1 MTSLRQLKKI
11 PGIPVSTREEHRR
24 SPHNSRRAPVF
35 LSHLEMRGRYPAS
48 SGKESRCSLRTS
60 REDGLKLNF
69 ERIFRG
75 STTILKDPDVPIQSR
90 SNRLP
95 CTDWTVTPRID
106 SKHNGMCDSPVAP
119 REKANDPYVNDRKT
133 DATVTVREESALVC
147 HHTRLDLTPLCKF
160 QRNCEFHVSTGEE
173 P

>member
-1 MTSLRQLKKI
+1 
-11 PGIPVSTREEHRR
+11 
-24 SPHNSRRAPVF
+24 
-35 LSHLEMRGRYPAS
+35 MRVTFPDS
-48 SGKESRCSLRTS
+48 SGKECRHSHCTSSGGPFNLKVERNSRGPDTIPKNNDIPVLS
-60 REDGLKLNF
+60 RNTRF
-69 ERIFRG
+69 
-75 STTILKDPDVPIQSR
+75 S
-90 SNRLP
+90 
-95 CTDWTVTPRID
+95 CTDSTVTPSIESQQD
-106 SKHNGMCDSPVAP
+106 GMCDSPVAP